1 MNSEI
6 VYEPLRQFVGMQEPG
21 ETKGLGGGQAV
32 YNKT

>member
-6 VYEPLRQFVGMQEPG
+6 VYEPLRQFVGMKG
-21 ETKGLGGGQAV
+21 ETKGLGSGQAV